1 MTPNDRQRSMWF
13 ESSRRRHDEE
23 RVLPLINIVFLLLIF
38 FMLAGRLT
46 NSDPFRIDPPRSI
59 SEADATAREMQVLIG
74 AGGRLALDGEVMEP
88 AAVRAAVAGRLSDDS
103 SVTVLI
109 KADGHA
115 EAIQVVAV
123 MELLREAGVEHLK
136 LLTLAEDR

>member
-1 MTPNDRQRSMWF
+1 MTPNDRQLSMRF
-13 ESSRRRHDEE
+13 ESSRRRRDEE
-23 RVLPLINIVFLLLIF
+23 RVLPLINIIFLLLIF
-38 FMLAGRLT
+38 FMLAGRLST
-46 NSDPFRIDPPRSI
+46 SDPFRIDPPRSI

-74 AGGRLALDGEVMEP
+74 AGGRVAVDGEVMEP

-115 EAIQVVAV
+115 EAIRVVAV